1 MYFPLFC
8 ICRLILW
15 TKGGPFEAHELVQL
29 VQASSGESVHPSGR
43 RGREKYYV
51 SLKRQKSQVPLK
63 DVSAKPPGLSFG
75 GTFFLFPCR
84 RAFFQRG
91 LTFLFSCHPRF
102 FFFFPFF
109 PFGVSLSFFSFVG
122 LLSFFPFSFFSSFG
136 FSSFFLF
143 FFSYCLFFFPFSFTP
158 IKYIS
163 FLFFLMFIFLPF
175 FHTNKIR
182 KTLSITSSEPH
193 TFN

>member
-102 FFFFPFF
+102 F
-109 PFGVSLSFFSFVG
+109 
-122 LLSFFPFSFFSSFG
+122 
-136 FSSFFLF
+136 SFFLSF
-143 FFSYCLFFFPFSFTP
+143 LLESVFLSFLSSVFCL
-158 IKYIS
+158 S
-163 FLFFLMFIFLPF
+163 FLFLFSLPSVSVRFFYSFFLIVYFSFLF
-175 FHTNKIR
+175 
-182 KTLSITSSEPH
+182 LSH
-193 TFN
+193 Q